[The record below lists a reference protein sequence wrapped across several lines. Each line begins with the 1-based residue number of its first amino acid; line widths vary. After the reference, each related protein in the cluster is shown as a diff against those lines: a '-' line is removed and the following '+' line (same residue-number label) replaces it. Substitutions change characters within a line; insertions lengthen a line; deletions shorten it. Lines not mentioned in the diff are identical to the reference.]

1 MDERSE
7 IALVI
12 ADLGSGGAQRVLLRA
27 AEGLAA
33 RGRRVCVVTL
43 SDPSTDFFAV
53 PPGVRRIS
61 VGGIGR
67 SANPLVGLF
76 RNFGRVQRLRRALRA
91 SGASAALS
99 FVTQT
104 NVLLLVAG
112 AGLGMRLVVSE
123 RNDPARQTLSPVW
136 RLLRDALYPF
146 ADAVTANSEG
156 AVASLGRLVRA
167 IRPVLLPNP
176 PPPLHPSVD
185 AARPAHTLLNV
196 GRLHPQKGQD
206 TLIEAFALLAPA
218 HPGLRLVVAGTG
230 ESRASLEALAEA
242 RGILSRVTF
251 AGAVADI
258 DALYR
263 EAGVFVLPSR
273 HEGTPNALV
282 EAMGHGLPCVA
293 SDASPGIR
301 AALSDGVEGLLVPPD
316 DPAALA
322 EALGRLLASAELRVR
337 LGSAAHAR
345 AAVRDDPLSLWES
358 ILGVGRSI

>member
-43 SDPSTDFFAV
+43 SDPSADFFSL
-53 PPGVRRIS
+53 PSGVRRFS
-61 VGGIGR
+61 VGGIGQ
-67 SANPLVGLF
+67 SANPLAGMF
-76 RNFGRVQRLRRALRA
+76 RNLGRVVRLRRALRA
-91 SGASAALS
+91 CNAGTALS

-104 NVLLLVAG
+104 NVLLLIAG
-112 AGLGMRLVVSE
+112 IGLGMRLVVSE

-136 RLLRDALYPF
+136 RLLRGALYRF
-146 ADAVTANSEG
+146 ADVVTANSEG
-156 AVASLGRLVRA
+156 AVESLGRLVRG

-176 PPPLHPSVD
+176 PPPLHPPVD
-185 AARPAHTLLNV
+185 AGRPPKTLLNV

-206 TLIEAFALLAPA
+206 TLIDAFALLAPA
-218 HPGLRLVVAGTG
+218 HPELQLVIAGTG
-230 ESRASLEALAEA
+230 DSRASLEALAEA
-242 RGILSRVTF
+242 HGVRSRVTF

-263 EAGVFVLPSR
+263 NAGVFVLPSR
-273 HEGTPNALV
+273 HEGTPNALI

-301 AALSDGVEGLLVPPD
+301 AALSDGIEGLLVPPE
-316 DPAALA
+316 DPKALA
-322 EALGRLLASAELRVR
+322 VALDRLLGSAELRVR
-337 LGSAAHAR
+337 LGSGAHAR
-345 AAVRDDPLSLWES
+345 ATVRNDPLARWEA
-358 ILGVGRSI
+358 ILDAGGAI